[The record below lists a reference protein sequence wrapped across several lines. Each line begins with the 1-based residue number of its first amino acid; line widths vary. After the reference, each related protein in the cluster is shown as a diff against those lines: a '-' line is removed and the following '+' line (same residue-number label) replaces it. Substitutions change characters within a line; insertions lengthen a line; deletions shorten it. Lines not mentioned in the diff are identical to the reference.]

1 MARNLNK
8 YFKLNG
14 KNGQFLDSA
23 GLNTMTYFDY
33 LNRFEKVAR
42 NVFEWINLPK
52 SMNADYLEKCLYYY
66 GQASIIKDKTFGFI
80 NLKAS
85 DSGEINI
92 YDLPTKLH
100 CYSNNFETNRKLYIS
115 SEGLTDEQ
123 RKSLETK
130 ECILVRNNWDRIPTY
145 RNYEFICNAF
155 I

>member
-8 YFKLNG
+8 YFKLNE

-66 GQASIIKDKTFGFI
+66 GQASIIKDKNFGII

-85 DSGEINI
+85 NSGEINI

-115 SEGLTDEQ
+115 SEGLTDEE

-145 RNYEFICNAF
+145 RHYELICNAF

>member
-23 GLNTMTYFDY
+23 ELNTMTYFDY

-66 GQASIIKDKTFGFI
+66 FTRIIFSLFMQRSFI
-80 NLKAS
+80 W
-85 DSGEINI
+85 I
-92 YDLPTKLH
+92 
-100 CYSNNFETNRKLYIS
+100 FR
-115 SEGLTDEQ
+115 
-123 RKSLETK
+123 
-130 ECILVRNNWDRIPTY
+130 
-145 RNYEFICNAF
+145 
-155 I
+155 